1 MLYLSHDVLMQHLIR
16 FLASVMTA
24 SAFATPL
31 SGYAQFAYQGTQ
43 TGTKYKVFIYAK
55 ESLGHGRWR
64 FQTKAVSD
72 DGSKPYYSDW
82 RTADCFNST
91 VDGEVV
97 KAINPYGYQRG
108 AVEVLYAVC
117 GRPK

>member
-1 MLYLSHDVLMQHLIR
+1 MQHLVR
-16 FLASVMTA
+16 FLASALTA
-24 SAFATPL
+24 GAVSAAPL

-55 ESLGHGRWR
+55 ESLGDGRWR

-117 GRPK
+117 GRPN